1 MSYIKPYPQDWPRLV
16 DLITPLNIQ
25 QIIDPQAELN
35 YYKGEVSVSMRQLT
49 GELKPKVKTKLGVSI
64 QQDHISRKKTII
76 EFGTLNDTQ
85 VKVTQKELWTN
96 ILENTLVDEVPAI
109 IGKQRGI
116 IKPLDL
122 ELESL
127 SILDGCEQVY
137 RMEVAYGHFT
147 EVIRRRTMLPISNP
161 CRIIRNDL
169 ALNGYLK
176 YNDPIF
182 KRMRSVWRTQ
192 WMVGTPRKGWSDLG
206 VQGVSDISTKLVKD
220 KFYQDVGIPQE
231 IKGTFDGTLVE
242 EQVYRLLKRGE
253 MIAIG

>member
-1 MSYIKPYPQDWPRLV
+1 MSYIKPYPQDWPRLL

-25 QIIDPQAELN
+25 QGIDPKAELN

-49 GELKPKVKTKLGVSI
+49 GELKPKVKTSMGISI

-85 VKVTQKELWTN
+85 TRVNQKELWMN
-96 ILENTLVDEVPAI
+96 VLENTVIDEAPTI

-116 IKPLDL
+116 IMPVNSQLTSLDV
-122 ELESL
+122 
-127 SILDGCEQVY
+127 LDGCEEVY
-137 RMEVAYGHFT
+137 RMETTYGHFT
-147 EVIRRRTMLPISNP
+147 EVIRRRTMLPIINP
-161 CRIIRNDL
+161 CRTIRNDL

-176 YNDPIF
+176 YDDPIF
-182 KRMRSVWRTQ
+182 RRMRSIWRTE
-192 WMVGTPRKGWSDLG
+192 WMVGAPRKGWSDLG
-206 VQGVSDISTKLVKD
+206 IQGISDISTTLVKD
-220 KFYQDVGIPQE
+220 KFHQDVGIPQE
-231 IKGTFDGTLVE
+231 IKATFDSTSVQ